1 MVEQG
6 PIKFWSLGG
15 AESLNT
21 LAYMLPKDLFIL
33 IIASTSNLVTRL

>member
-21 LAYMLPKDLFIL
+21 LAYMYLPYL
-33 IIASTSNLVTRL
+33 T